1 MTPRSRKRIAS
12 WLASVN
18 GDGWKGVALC
28 AFLAGLLLA
37 AAVGDAPRA
46 LLGYERGAIAAGEY
60 WRLLTAHLVHF
71 DLRHAALNAL
81 GLLLLWALFSR
92 DYRPRHWVA
101 IIAASIAAIDAGLW
115 FLDPAIE
122 WYVGASGWLHGVMAA
137 GTLAH
142 LRRGDLDGWI
152 LAAFLAAKL
161 ASEQWGPLPFAGG
174 APVIVQAHLF
184 GAIGGLVAAAC
195 LPSRREPL

>member
-122 WYVGASGWLHGVMAA
+122 WYVGASGWLHGVLAA
-137 GTLAH
+137 GALAH
-142 LRRGDLDGWI
+142 LRRREADGYL
-152 LAAFLAAKL
+152 LAVLLTVKL
-161 ASEQWGPLPFAGG
+161 AVEQRGALPLAGDM
-174 APVIVQAHLF
+174 PVVVQAHLY
-184 GAIGGLVAAAC
+184 GAMGGLAVALC